1 VTVRLDAL
9 AEGQTFRVEVRRRD
23 GGYTVILDGEALDV
37 DLVETGDH
45 FASLLVDGR
54 SHEVGLEKRK
64 DGYRVH
70 LPDETVTVALAEAAR
85 GAPRRPGRPAGPM
98 RLTAPMP
105 GRVVRVLA
113 EKGRDV
119 EPGDGLVVIEAM
131 KMENELKA
139 PRKGRVDEVAV
150 REGQAVEAGAL
161 LLVVA

>member
-1 VTVRLDAL
+1 VQLDASVD
-9 AEGQTFRVEVRRRD
+9 GHTIRVEVRRRD
-23 GGYTVILDGEALDV
+23 DGYTVTLDGEIFDI

-45 FASLLVDGR
+45 FANLIVDGH
-54 SHEVGLEKRK
+54 SHEIGLEQWT

-70 LPDETVTVALAEAAR
+70 LPDDTVTVTLAEAAR
-85 GAPRRPGRPAGPM
+85 GGPRPPGRPMGPT

-113 EKGRDV
+113 EPGRDV

-161 LLVVA
+161 LLVVT

>member
-1 VTVRLDAL
+1 MRLDAS
-9 AEGQTFRVEVRRRD
+9 ADGHTIRVEVRRRD
-23 GGYTVILDGEALDV
+23 GGYTVTLDGEALDIN
-37 DLVETGDH
+37 LVATGDH
-45 FASLLVDGR
+45 FASLIVDGN
-54 SHEVGLEKRK
+54 SHEIGLEKRA

-70 LPDETVTVALAEAAR
+70 LPDDTITVTLTEAAR
-85 GAPRRPGRPAGPM
+85 GAPRRPPRPAGPT

>member
-1 VTVRLDAL
+1 VRLDAT
-9 AEGQTFRVEVRRRD
+9 AEGRTIRVEVRRRD
-23 GGYTVILDGEALDV
+23 GGYTVILDGEALEV

-45 FASLLVDGR
+45 FASLIVDGR
-54 SHEVGLEKRK
+54 SYEVGLEKRT

-70 LPDETVTVALAEAAR
+70 LPDETVTVAVGEAAR
-85 GAPRRPGRPAGPM
+85 GAPRRPDRPVGPT

-113 EKGRDV
+113 EKGRHV

-139 PRKGRVDEVAV
+139 PRRGRVDEVAV

>member
-1 VTVRLDAL
+1 VRLDASVD
-9 AEGQTFRVEVRRRD
+9 GHTIRVEVRRRD
-23 GGYTVILDGEALDV
+23 GGYTVTLDGEALDI

-45 FASLLVDGR
+45 FANLIVDGH
-54 SHEVGLEKRK
+54 SHEIGLETWA

-70 LPDETVTVALAEAAR
+70 LPDDTVTVALTEAAR
-85 GAPRRPGRPAGPM
+85 GGTRPPRRPVGPT

-113 EKGRDV
+113 EKGRNV

-161 LLVVA
+161 LLIVA

>member
-1 VTVRLDAL
+1 VRLDASVD
-9 AEGQTFRVEVRRRD
+9 GRTIRVEVHQTD
-23 GGYTVILDGEALDV
+23 DGYTVTLDGKVREV

-45 FASLLVDGR
+45 FASLILDGA
-54 SHEVGLEKRK
+54 SHEVGLEKREG
-64 DGYRVH
+64 GYRVH
-70 LPDETVTVALAEAAR
+70 LPDDTVSVAL
-85 GAPRRPGRPAGPM
+85 GDPAGGAGGRAQRPEGPT

-119 EPGDGLVVIEAM
+119 EPGQGLVVIEAM

>member
-1 VTVRLDAL
+1 VRLEATVD
-9 AEGQTFRVEVRRRD
+9 GRTIRVEVRRTD
-23 GGYTVILDGEALDV
+23 EGYAVALDGTVQEVNLV
-37 DLVETGDH
+37 DTGDH
-45 FASLLVDGR
+45 FASLIVDGV
-54 SHEVGLEKRK
+54 SHEVGLEKRE

-70 LPDETVTVALAEAAR
+70 LSDDTVTVALRDPASGGVGRA
-85 GAPRRPGRPAGPM
+85 RRPQGPA

-119 EPGDGLVVIEAM
+119 EPGQGLVVIEAM

>member
-1 VTVRLDAL
+1 VRLDAI
-9 AEGQTFRVEVRRRD
+9 ADGQTIRVEVRRTD
-23 GGYTVILDGEALDV
+23 DGYTVSLDGEVFAV

-45 FASLLVDGR
+45 FASLIVEGHC
-54 SHEVGLEKRK
+54 HEIGIEKRT

-70 LPDETVTVALAEAAR
+70 LADDTVTVELTEAAR
-85 GAPRRPGRPAGPM
+85 GAPHRPRRPAGPT

-139 PRKGRVDEVAV
+139 PCKGRVDEVAV

>member
-1 VTVRLDAL
+1 VRLDASVD
-9 AEGQTFRVEVRRRD
+9 GRTIRVEVRPTD
-23 GGYTVILDGEALDV
+23 AGYTVTLDGKALEV
-37 DLVETGDH
+37 DFVATGDH
-45 FASLLVDGR
+45 FVSLIVDGG
-54 SHEVGLEKRK
+54 SHEVGLERRP

-70 LPDETVTVALAEAAR
+70 LPDDTITVALADSAVAA
-85 GAPRRPGRPAGPM
+85 AGPPRQPTGPT

-105 GRVVRVLA
+105 GRVVRVLT

-119 EPGDGLVVIEAM
+119 EPGQGLVVIEAM

-150 REGQAVEAGAL
+150 HEGQAVEAGAL

>member
-1 VTVRLDAL
+1 MRLDASVD
-9 AEGQTFRVEVRRRD
+9 GHTIRVEVRPKD
-23 GGYTVILDGEALDV
+23 GGYTVTLDDEVLDI

-45 FASLLVDGR
+45 FASLIVDGH
-54 SHEVGLEKRK
+54 SHEIGLEKRT

-70 LPDETVTVALAEAAR
+70 LPDDTITVTLTEAAR
-85 GAPRRPGRPAGPM
+85 GAPRRPPRPAGPT

>member
-1 VTVRLDAL
+1 MRLDASVD
-9 AEGQTFRVEVRRRD
+9 GRTIRVEVRATGD
-23 GGYTVILDGEALDV
+23 GYTVTLDGTAREV
-37 DLVETGDH
+37 DLIEPGDH
-45 FASLLVDGR
+45 FASLIVDGA
-54 SHEVGLEKRK
+54 SHEVGLEKRPG
-64 DGYRVH
+64 GYRVH
-70 LPDETVTVALAEAAR
+70 LPDDTVTVALADPAG
-85 GAPRRPGRPAGPM
+85 GAVGRAHRPKGPM

-119 EPGDGLVVIEAM
+119 ESGQGLVVIEAM

-139 PRKGRVDEVAV
+139 PRKGRIDEVAV

>member
-1 VTVRLDAL
+1 VRLDAHVD
-9 AEGQTFRVEVRRRD
+9 GRTIRVEVRPTD
-23 GGYTVILDGEALDV
+23 DGYTVILDGKKREV
-37 DLVETGDH
+37 DLVETSNH
-45 FASLLVDGR
+45 FANLIVDGA
-54 SHEVGLEKRK
+54 SHEVGLEKRG

-70 LPDETVTVALAEAAR
+70 LPDDTVTVALGDPAGAAVDR
-85 GAPRRPGRPAGPM
+85 ARRPKGPT

-119 EPGDGLVVIEAM
+119 ELGQGLVVIEAM

-139 PRKGRVDEVAV
+139 PRKGRIDEVAV

>member
-1 VTVRLDAL
+1 MRLDAI
-9 AEGQTFRVEVRRRD
+9 ADGQTIRVEVRRTGD
-23 GGYTVILDGEALDV
+23 GYTVTLDGEVLDI

-45 FASLLVDGR
+45 FASLIIQGHC
-54 SHEVGLEKRK
+54 HEIGIEKRT

-70 LPDETVTVALAEAAR
+70 LADDTVTVGLTEAAR
-85 GAPRRPGRPAGPM
+85 GAPRRPRRPAGPT

-139 PRKGRVDEVAV
+139 PCKGRVDEVAV

>member
-1 VTVRLDAL
+1 VRLDASVD
-9 AEGQTFRVEVRRRD
+9 GRTIRVEVRRTD
-23 GGYTVILDGEALDV
+23 EGYTVTLDGKVREV

-45 FASLLVDGR
+45 FVSLIVDGA
-54 SHEVGLEKRK
+54 SYEVGLEKRG

-70 LPDETVTVALAEAAR
+70 LPDDTVTVSLADPASRAV
-85 GAPRRPGRPAGPM
+85 RRAHRPEGPT

-119 EPGDGLVVIEAM
+119 EPGQGLVVIEAM

-139 PRKGRVDEVAV
+139 PRKGRIDEVAV

>member
-1 VTVRLDAL
+1 VRLDASVD
-9 AEGQTFRVEVRRRD
+9 GRRIRVEVRQTD
-23 GGYTVILDGEALDV
+23 EGYTVSLDGRAREV

-45 FASLLVDGR
+45 FASLIVDGV
-54 SHEVGLEKRK
+54 SHEVGLEKRG

-70 LPDETVTVALAEAAR
+70 LSDDTITVAL
-85 GAPRRPGRPAGPM
+85 GDPAGDGVGRAQRPQGPT

-113 EKGRDV
+113 EPGSDV
-119 EPGDGLVVIEAM
+119 EPGQGLVVIEAM